1 MYNKYCDLYNDTCH
15 KESKDISNKLIDDY
29 YVKRSQI
36 SGFDTKQEIA
46 E

>member
-1 MYNKYCDLYNDTCH
+1 MLK
-15 KESKDISNKLIDDY
+15 KLIDDY

-36 SGFDTKQEIA
+36 SGFDTKREIA

>member
-1 MYNKYCDLYNDTCH
+1 MFK
-15 KESKDISNKLIDDY
+15 KFIDGY

-36 SGFDTKQEIA
+36 SGFDTKREIA

>member
-1 MYNKYCDLYNDTCH
+1 ML
-15 KESKDISNKLIDDY
+15 NKLIDDY

-36 SGFDTKQEIA
+36 SGFDTKRKIA